1 LEKPEHRGIEPG
13 AADSNTASRNPIDS
27 DAMRVDNGAPNTSA
41 TMRVGTTTSATRT
54 RIEANIAASQN
65 ARNSSNISTH
75 FTMEELLNAR
85 IDLGFNSNRKR
96 AQNFAIADFNIDGVQ
111 GRLFALSGKNSPSS
125 TVGIPE
131 ARQFE
136 TTFINGTDRAWDTEV
151 KILETLGAQ
160 SNANSSGT
168 IRLLSELEVCGSCSG
183 VIQQFEK
190 LYPGVK
196 VKPETGPYP
205 KKQRFSK

>member
-1 LEKPEHRGIEPG
+1 
-13 AADSNTASRNPIDS
+13 
-27 DAMRVDNGAPNTSA
+27 M
-41 TMRVGTTTSATRT
+41 
-54 RIEANIAASQN
+54 
-65 ARNSSNISTH
+65 
-75 FTMEELLNAR
+75 NAR

-96 AQNFAIADFNIDGVQ
+96 AQNFTIADYDIDGVQ

-125 TVGIPE
+125 TVGIPD

-151 KILETLGAQ
+151 KILETLGPQ
-160 SNANSSGT
+160 FNSSSSGT

-190 LYPGVK
+190 AYPGVK
-196 VKPETGPYP
+196 VQPETGPYP